1 MQPGTESPPPNQSKK
16 KYGMTTEQKTAD
28 TILQRTY
35 RVRIGGRSYRARRPS
50 LGALIELSEHVSLL
64 PRFSDEERGTAD
76 IVSYAMSQ
84 ARYCRPLADIAV
96 IVLLG
101 SRSGCPVWLLPLYA
115 LRATF
120 IRRRFMRRATGGD
133 LSAMV
138 SEFIK
143 RSQVGDFFASTA
155 FLSALDMTRE
165 TKAGTTASG
174 RQ

>member
-1 MQPGTESPPPNQSKK
+1 
-16 KYGMTTEQKTAD
+16 MTTEKKTAD
-28 TILQRTY
+28 TILQRRY
-35 RVRIGGRSYRARRPS
+35 SVSMGGRTYSVRPPS

-64 PRFSDEERGTAD
+64 PRFGDEDRGTAD

-84 ARYCRPLADIAV
+84 ARYCRPLADVAV
-96 IVLLG
+96 ILLQG
-101 SRSGCPVWLLPLYA
+101 SRSGCPVWLVPLYA

-138 SEFIK
+138 SEFVK